1 MGNLLTDLRYAVR
14 RLASAPGFTA
24 VASLTLA
31 LGIGATTAIYSVVDA
46 LMLRPLPYADPE
58 RLVDLGT
65 AGSGSGILRYFDRE
79 QVAAL
84 QTRTDLFSSVD
95 GWTYAGG
102 TMVGGDE
109 PTSVA
114 GAAVGGSLMRALGV
128 QPQLGRLLEESD
140 ARTGA
145 QVIVL
150 SDESW
155 RKRFGADPGIV
166 GRAVRLDNQAF
177 EVIGVM
183 PASFKFPDGRREF
196 WTPLAPASATAGGRP
211 ESLLVMA
218 RVRGDLT
225 MQEARARIEAS
236 TVDARTAQGTTAARP
251 LRIAPSLVRHLNP
264 PVKNTIYLLAGAVA
278 FVLLIACA
286 NIANLLLVQN
296 ASRYREVAV
305 RTALGAPRATL
316 IRQFMTESLLLAALG
331 GVLGLLV
338 AQWAINLL
346 VSSAPRELTYF
357 SANAFALDAR
367 VVAFAIALTTIAG
380 VLCGVLPA
388 VKGSRG
394 VAQDALKG
402 GGRSATDGPSQAR
415 MRSAFVVLQLAVS
428 VVLLIGAT
436 LLARTFIQLTRVN
449 PGFDARNLSI
459 LTLEL
464 PRWKYPN
471 MRAREEFF
479 NTLTDRVRAL
489 PGVTGVTQGAGAPPE
504 GGNIAFGLTFEVEGR
519 GVVLDDAKLVVPF
532 SQVSADYFSVM
543 GIPVLAG
550 RGFSPDDVRGAPLAI
565 VINQE
570 MATRLWRGDN
580 AVGQRLRLDT
590 GPKDPWYTVVG
601 VVGDVYQFDYAH
613 PRGQLAYYFPISQ
626 YGTSATQTLVV
637 RSATDPTAVLPLLR
651 QQVRDLDPDQ
661 YIWKLG
667 TVTTKYGEFFAL
679 PRFYTLLMAALAG
692 LGVVIAAVGLYGV
705 LAYAIAQR
713 TREFGVR
720 LALGAQ
726 QADILRMV
734 LRSGAVV
741 TAMGLF
747 AGAAG
752 SLFVT
757 RSLESMLVEVP
768 RLDPVTYAAVVVLLA
783 AVALVACWIPA
794 RRATRVDPVVAL
806 RYE

>member
-1 MGNLLTDLRYAVR
+1 M
-14 RLASAPGFTA
+14 
-24 VASLTLA
+24 
-31 LGIGATTAIYSVVDA
+31 
-46 LMLRPLPYADPE
+46 
-58 RLVDLGT
+58 
-65 AGSGSGILRYFDRE
+65 
-79 QVAAL
+79 
-84 QTRTDLFSSVD
+84 
-95 GWTYAGG
+95 
-102 TMVGGDE
+102 
-109 PTSVA
+109 
-114 GAAVGGSLMRALGV
+114 
-128 QPQLGRLLEESD
+128 
-140 ARTGA
+140 
-145 QVIVL
+145 
-150 SDESW
+150 
-155 RKRFGADPGIV
+155 
-166 GRAVRLDNQAF
+166 
-177 EVIGVM
+177 
-183 PASFKFPDGRREF
+183 
-196 WTPLAPASATAGGRP
+196 
-211 ESLLVMA
+211 
-218 RVRGDLT
+218 
-225 MQEARARIEAS
+225 
-236 TVDARTAQGTTAARP
+236 AARP

-305 RTALGAPRATL
+305 RTALGAPRAAL

-367 VVAFAIALTTIAG
+367 VVAFAIALTTIVG
-380 VLCGVLPA
+380 GLCGVLPA
-388 VKGSRG
+388 IKGSRG

-402 GGRSATDGPSQAR
+402 GGRSATDGPGQAR

-436 LLARTFIQLTRVN
+436 LLARTFIQLTRIN
-449 PGFDARNLSI
+449 PGFDAANLAI
-459 LTLEL
+459 VTLEL

-479 NTLTDRVRAL
+479 TTLSDRVRAL
-489 PGVTGVTQGAGAPPE
+489 PGVTGVAQGAGAPPE

-519 GVVLDDAKLVVPF
+519 GVVLDDSNLPPGRSRMVVPF

-550 RGFSPDDVRGAPLAI
+550 RGFSADDVRGAPLAI

-601 VVGDVYQFDYAH
+601 VVGDVYQFDYAQ

-626 YGTSATQTLVV
+626 YGTSAVQTLVV

-661 YIWKLG
+661 YVWKLG

-726 QADILRMV
+726 RGDILRMV
-734 LRSGAVV
+734 LRSGAIV
-741 TAMGLF
+741 TAIGLL

-768 RLDPVTYAAVVVLLA
+768 RLDPVTYVAVVVLLA
-783 AVALVACWIPA
+783 GVALVACWVPA
-794 RRATRVDPVVAL
+794 RRATRVDPVEAL
-806 RYE
+806 RWE

>member
-1 MGNLLTDLRYAVR
+1 M
-14 RLASAPGFTA
+14 
-24 VASLTLA
+24 
-31 LGIGATTAIYSVVDA
+31 
-46 LMLRPLPYADPE
+46 
-58 RLVDLGT
+58 
-65 AGSGSGILRYFDRE
+65 
-79 QVAAL
+79 
-84 QTRTDLFSSVD
+84 
-95 GWTYAGG
+95 
-102 TMVGGDE
+102 
-109 PTSVA
+109 
-114 GAAVGGSLMRALGV
+114 
-128 QPQLGRLLEESD
+128 
-140 ARTGA
+140 
-145 QVIVL
+145 
-150 SDESW
+150 
-155 RKRFGADPGIV
+155 
-166 GRAVRLDNQAF
+166 
-177 EVIGVM
+177 
-183 PASFKFPDGRREF
+183 
-196 WTPLAPASATAGGRP
+196 
-211 ESLLVMA
+211 
-218 RVRGDLT
+218 
-225 MQEARARIEAS
+225 
-236 TVDARTAQGTTAARP
+236 
-251 LRIAPSLVRHLNP
+251 
-264 PVKNTIYLLAGAVA
+264 A

-305 RTALGAPRATL
+305 RTALGAPRAAL

-367 VVAFAIALTTIAG
+367 VVAFATALTTIAG

-388 VKGSRG
+388 IKGSRG
-394 VAQDALKG
+394 ARAGRPQRRRRERHRWPRSGADAK
-402 GGRSATDGPSQAR
+402 RVRHPSAR
-415 MRSAFVVLQLAVS
+415 VS

-449 PGFDARNLSI
+449 PGFDARNLAI

-479 NTLTDRVRAL
+479 TTLTDRVRAL

-519 GVVLDDAKLVVPF
+519 GVVLDDSNLPPGRSRMVVPF

-550 RGFSPDDVRGAPLAI
+550 RGSAPTCVVRRSRSSS
-565 VINQE
+565 
-570 MATRLWRGDN
+570 TRRWRPGCGVVTMPSAN
-580 AVGQRLRLDT
+580 GCASIPARRIRGT
-590 GPKDPWYTVVG
+590 PVVG
-601 VVGDVYQFDYAH
+601 VVGDVYQFDYAQ
-613 PRGQLAYYFPISQ
+613 PRGQLAYYFP
-626 YGTSATQTLVV
+626 SAKFTARRRCK
-637 RSATDPTAVLPLLR
+637 RSSSDRRPIPR
-651 QQVRDLDPDQ
+651 RSCRSCGSRSEIWDPDQ
-661 YIWKLG
+661 GHIWKLG

-726 QADILRMV
+726 RGDILQDGPP
-734 LRSGAVV
+734 RSGAVV
-741 TAMGLF
+741 TAIGLL

-783 AVALVACWIPA
+783 ARRVRCVLDPRPPRNEGQSCRRPTIRVASNLAKAGLRSVRLWLRTSPLPYLVELRLRPECRSRCPRSPA
-794 RRATRVDPVVAL
+794 TPASSRRDRSCAISVLSPLSSTNVTPSSVSRRCGCPRRRATPRTCVRRRRRGPCRSAGRSSRSSTARMPVSWT
-806 RYE
+806 R